1 MSKKVKYLVSVF
13 VIAFLALSSVEAQ
26 NNFGYINTDLI
37 ITEMDETKAVG
48 QELRKIGEAY
58 DEEFKEL
65 YSDYDTKRKKYESES
80 TIKSEA
86 INRSR
91 AQELASM
98 EERMQKFRQEASQD
112 LSNKQNELMK
122 PVIAKMN
129 KAIEQVAKEN
139 GIDFVFDTAQRN
151 MAYSNEKFNLLEKV
165 KKKLGIK

>member
-1 MSKKVKYLVSVF
+1 MIGKNLKYH
-13 VIAFLALSSVEAQ
+13 FLFLLQIVATSLFAQ

-37 ITEMDETKAVG
+37 VTEMKETKEVG
-48 QELRKIGEAY
+48 NKLRTIGESY

-65 YSDYDTKRKKYESES
+65 YSEYDTKRKKYESES
-80 TIKSEA
+80 TLKTET

-91 AQELASM
+91 AQELSGM
-98 EERMQKFRQEASQD
+98 EERMQEFRQNASQE
-112 LSNKQNELMK
+112 LQNKQNELMA

-129 KAIEQVAKEN
+129 KAISEVAKEN

-151 MAYSNEKFNLLEKV
+151 LAYSNDKYNLLKKV